1 MQEVYLVVR
10 EKRRLTL
17 RYSFR
22 YFSILL
28 MNYAQL
34 RAMRFVIY
42 GYINTGGVLLLL
54 TETTAIAACLHW

>member
-28 MNYAQL
+28 MNYASIACNVL
-34 RAMRFVIY
+34 CNIWIHKYRWGFVV
-42 GYINTGGVLLLL
+42 IN
-54 TETTAIAACLHW
+54 